1 MTDHHLD
8 DEPLAP
14 PLATPAQQRTA
25 TGFLIL
31 ATVCWGCS
39 FSWAKFIGD
48 FANQRLGLAANH
60 PAGPVLILGFRFTL
74 AAILWFAVFPHARRA
89 WSKRSFQRGVLLGV
103 LMAIGMVLQMLGL
116 DRTSPSVSAFLTALT
131 VLFVPLISLARFF
144 KSPSPVMWLGVVLA
158 TVGIWMMTGATP
170 TGFGL
175 GEALGVG
182 CAIAFSVYLL
192 AVNAIVPRDNP
203 FRMTGL
209 SMLVTGLLSFAV
221 AGGLIVHSGGR
232 MDWGLVLAGP
242 AWPRLLLLVCFP
254 TVAAFG
260 ILTHFQPRIDAT
272 RASLLYLFEPV
283 FAAIYDYLENGR
295 MLIPIALA
303 GATLII
309 VANVLVE
316 LWSRRRGEID
326 HIEIS

>member
-1 MTDHHLD
+1 MTEHHLD
-8 DEPLAP
+8 VLTLTP
-14 PLATPAQQRTA
+14 ATPAQQRTA
-25 TGFLIL
+25 TGMLIL

-39 FSWAKFIGD
+39 FTWAKFIGD
-48 FANQRLGLAANH
+48 FANTRLGLAEH
-60 PAGPVLILGFRFTL
+60 DPAGPVLMLGWRFTL
-74 AAILWFAVFPHARRA
+74 AAVAWFLAFPQSRRG
-89 WSKRSFQRGVLLGV
+89 WTKLSFQRGVMLGV
-103 LMAIGMVLQMLGL
+103 LMAIGMALQMLGL
-116 DRTSPSVSAFLTALT
+116 DRTAPAVSAFLTALT

-144 KSPSPVMWLGVVLA
+144 RSPSLVMWIGVGLA

-175 GEALGVG
+175 GELLGVG

-209 SMLVTGLLSFAV
+209 SMLVAGLLCFAV
-221 AGGLIVHSGGR
+221 AFGLIAHAGGR
-232 MDWGLVLAGP
+232 MDWGFVLAAP

-283 FAAIYDYLENGR
+283 FAAIYDYIENGR

-316 LWSRRRGEID
+316 VWSRRKTEVAD
-326 HIEIS
+326 VKIS